1 MDLPQKGTR
10 ELTAEDFVYSIK
22 RMANPRIIAP
32 VYGTMVNYLPG
43 LKDFAVQ
50 VRAEDKRLRA
60 DLKPSDRD
68 LPFLDLR
75 KFELKG
81 VSAPDK
87 YTPRARSQRK
97 VPAVPQLAGHD
108 VLCAGSVGGR
118 SLLRPEGH
126 GQKQLV
132 FELLARGYRP
142 LHAGGID

>member
-75 KFELKG
+75 KFELKVFRRRISTRCG
-81 VSAPDK
+81 SK
-87 YTPRARSQRK
+87 SKESTRSS
-97 VPAVPQLAGHD
+97 PTGWP
-108 VLCAGSVGGR
+108 
-118 SLLRPEGH
+118 
-126 GQKQLV
+126 
-132 FELLARGYRP
+132 
-142 LHAGGID
+142 

>member
-1 MDLPQKGTR
+1 MRLIRLLQERKGEYINHALAPEVIDELHNPMDLPQKGTR

-75 KFELKG
+75 KLSSKVFRRRISTRCGSKSKE
-81 VSAPDK
+81 S
-87 YTPRARSQRK
+87 TRSS
-97 VPAVPQLAGHD
+97 PTGWP
-108 VLCAGSVGGR
+108 
-118 SLLRPEGH
+118 
-126 GQKQLV
+126 
-132 FELLARGYRP
+132 
-142 LHAGGID
+142 

>member
-50 VRAEDKRLRA
+50 VRTEDKRLRA

-75 KFELKG
+75 KLSSKVFRRRISTRCGSKSKE
-81 VSAPDK
+81 S
-87 YTPRARSQRK
+87 TRSS
-97 VPAVPQLAGHD
+97 PTGWP
-108 VLCAGSVGGR
+108 
-118 SLLRPEGH
+118 
-126 GQKQLV
+126 
-132 FELLARGYRP
+132 
-142 LHAGGID
+142 

>member
-1 MDLPQKGTR
+1 
-10 ELTAEDFVYSIK
+10 
-22 RMANPRIIAP
+22 MANPRIIAP

-81 VSAPDK
+81 VSG
-87 YTPRARSQRK
+87 
-97 VPAVPQLAGHD
+97 AG
-108 VLCAGSVGGR
+108 
-118 SLLRPEGH
+118 
-126 GQKQLV
+126 
-132 FELLARGYRP
+132 
-142 LHAGGID
+142 